1 MKDSDSDAKNKKVQ
15 KVRPYLSSSSASS
28 SDVEGENTSNKRYS
42 ALLKNGFKKLKLLDR
57 KIEPWE
63 HGFVSSPPPK
73 IKIEK
78 YCKGFLEQKHPQ
90 QHNKNCPIQV
100 DEFQNG
106 HTTNNMPRLLEKT
119 HMLEFENKPTCGNTI
134 LFPTPNF
141 CPTSLPK
148 KKESMMTPKF
158 TTLEPSQVLKLSVL
172 GSLSKKPL
180 FEDDQK
186 VIEQE
191 LLKAQNKDTHNYE
204 DPNNENKKNHDIFLV
219 PQLGQEFQKVH
230 DLDEKVPKKRNEL
243 LKMFNNLHD
252 IKSMGNVNQEG
263 YLGYKKVILGAQ
275 KSDNHRI
282 EDLVKENQ
290 TCGECLLR
298 PSKEDPRDVAVSP
311 RDPEKESERNK
322 MLKTLQDLRNVE
334 SSSNQYEEANVDGPV
349 EILQNIKSFGNYG
362 QEANPRY
369 KEISR
374 FIC

>member
-1 MKDSDSDAKNKKVQ
+1 
-15 KVRPYLSSSSASS
+15 
-28 SDVEGENTSNKRYS
+28 
-42 ALLKNGFKKLKLLDR
+42 
-57 KIEPWE
+57 
-63 HGFVSSPPPK
+63 
-73 IKIEK
+73 
-78 YCKGFLEQKHPQ
+78 LEQEHPQ
-90 QHNKNCPIQV
+90 QHNKICPIQV

-106 HTTNNMPRLLEKT
+106 YTTNSIPQLLEKT
-119 HMLEFENKPTCGNTI
+119 DMLEFESKPTYDNTI

-141 CPTSLPK
+141 CPASLPK
-148 KKESMMTPKF
+148 KKEPMMTPKF
-158 TTLEPSQVLKLSVL
+158 ITLEPSQVLKLSVL
-172 GSLSKKPL
+172 GSLTKKPL

-191 LLKAQNKDTHNYE
+191 LLKAQNKDTHNYA
-204 DPNNENKKNHDIFLV
+204 DPNNEKKKNHDIFSA

-290 TCGECLLR
+290 TCSECLLR
-298 PSKEDPRDVAVSP
+298 PLKEDPRDVAGSP
-311 RDPEKESERNK
+311 GDQEKESERNK
-322 MLKTLQDLRNVE
+322 MLKKLQDLRNIE
-334 SSSNQYEEANVDGPV
+334 SSSNQYEEANVDGPL
-349 EILQNIKSFGNYG
+349 EILQNVRSFDNYG
-362 QEANPRY
+362 QEANPTY

-374 FIC
+374 FIY

>member
-1 MKDSDSDAKNKKVQ
+1 MEDSDSDAKSKKVQ
-15 KVRPYLSSSSASS
+15 KVRPYPSSSSASS
-28 SDVEGENTSNKRYS
+28 SDVEGENTSFKRYS

-73 IKIEK
+73 INIEK
-78 YCKGFLEQKHPQ
+78 YCKGFLEQEHPQ

-106 HTTNNMPRLLEKT
+106 HTTDDMPQLSEKT

-148 KKESMMTPKF
+148 KKDSMMTPKF
-158 TTLEPSQVLKLSVL
+158 ITLEPSQVLKLSVL

-186 VIEQE
+186 VIKQE
-191 LLKAQNKDTHNYE
+191 LLKAQNKDTHNYA
-204 DPNNENKKNHDIFLV
+204 DPNNENKKNNDIFSV
-219 PQLGQEFQKVH
+219 PQLGQEFQNVH

-243 LKMFNNLHD
+243 LKMFSNLHD

-263 YLGYKKVILGAQ
+263 YLGYKKVILGAS

-282 EDLVKENQ
+282 EDLVKENE
-290 TCGECLLR
+290 TCGECYLQPL
-298 PSKEDPRDVAVSP
+298 KQDPRDVAVSP
-311 RDPEKESERNK
+311 RDQEKESERNK
-322 MLKTLQDLRNVE
+322 MLKTLQDLRNIE
-334 SSSNQYEEANVDGPV
+334 SSSNQYEEANVDGPL

-374 FIC
+374 FIY